1 MSDVGE
7 ADVTFK
13 RRFAEISAEQLQII
27 LDSKDFANTKRS
39 TNQAVKI
46 FRDYLQG
53 KALST
58 DFERFDNLLVNFMQ
72 KPGVKLENYIK
83 SRP

>member
-27 LDSKDFANTKRS
+27 VDNKDSANTKRS

-46 FRDYLQG
+46 FRDYLQE

-58 DFERFDNLLVNFMQ
+58 DFESLTSAELTICWVNFMISGDMKQ
-72 KPGVKLENYIK
+72 NK
-83 SRP
+83 